1 MSNTHI
7 PSPESIVADYLR
19 TTPCG
24 LAPHELHFIDEYMS
38 VRWGKKTE
46 IKTPFPVRPEVRS
59 RVEDACRWLDTIPDI
74 RGVMLD
80 EAIQAFKDKCFPR
93 NDETFKMDWTPYAEV
108 WMPSAW
114 ASGLEMMVCGWNRP
128 VIRLI
133 SDAASGRYMD
143 FPFDVGRFGTPRP
156 PRPRPTHGS
165 MLVQPDPGDMIINE
179 QTNS

>member
-7 PSPESIVADYLR
+7 PSPEGIVTDYLR
-19 TTPCG
+19 TTPIPGG
-24 LAPHELHFIDEYMS
+24 LTSHELHFIDEYMS

-59 RVEDACRWLDTIPDI
+59 RVDDACRWLDTIPNI

-80 EAIQAFKDKCFPR
+80 EAIQAFKEKCFPR
-93 NDETFKMDWTPYAEV
+93 NDVDWTPYAEV
-108 WMPSAW
+108 WMPSMW
-114 ASGLEMMVCGWNRP
+114 TSGLEMMVCGWNRP

-133 SDAASGRYMD
+133 SDPASGRYMD
-143 FPFDVGRFGTPRP
+143 FPFDVGRFGTPH
-156 PRPRPTHGS
+156 PRPIHGS
-165 MLVQPDPGDMIINE
+165 MLVQPVPGDMIINE